1 MSKAVLI
8 SIQPKWCR
16 LIESGQKTV
25 EVRKSRPKMEPP
37 FKCYIYQ
44 TCSGK
49 VGTGLFLAD
58 GSEIMGKSVKNGTV
72 IGEFVC
78 NKFIPY
84 CSARPILDA
93 ETVETQACLAR
104 KEVWEYCP
112 AGNPIGWHISELVI
126 YDKPKELSDFYKNG
140 TLATKHFVRP
150 FTTEREVMRI
160 IFLPARC
167 GSRLSHGATL
177 KNCREV

>member
-1 MSKAVLI
+1 
-8 SIQPKWCR
+8 
-16 LIESGQKTV
+16 
-25 EVRKSRPKMEPP
+25 MEPP

-93 ETVETQACLAR
+93 ETVETQACLTR

-112 AGNPIGWHISELVI
+112 AGNPIGWNISELVI
-126 YDKPKELSDFYKNG
+126 YDKPKELSEFIKPCENDLYCEICAMYSEFSERCYNAALRI
-140 TLATKHFVRP
+140 TRP
-150 FTTEREVMRI
+150 PQSWCYVEE
-160 IFLPARC
+160 LP
-167 GSRLSHGATL
+167 GGGPDG
-177 KNCREV
+177 

>member
-1 MSKAVLI
+1 
-8 SIQPKWCR
+8 
-16 LIESGQKTV
+16 
-25 EVRKSRPKMEPP
+25 MEPP

-93 ETVETQACLAR
+93 ETVETQACLTR

-126 YDKPKELSDFYKNG
+126 SNKPKELSEFSAPGKCPYNTLDGCTYKYHCFRAG
-140 TLATKHFVRP
+140 KAD
-150 FTTEREVMRI
+150 
-160 IFLPARC
+160 RC
-167 GSRLSHGATL
+167 GKFLERPPQSWCYVEELPGGGSDG
-177 KNCREV
+177 